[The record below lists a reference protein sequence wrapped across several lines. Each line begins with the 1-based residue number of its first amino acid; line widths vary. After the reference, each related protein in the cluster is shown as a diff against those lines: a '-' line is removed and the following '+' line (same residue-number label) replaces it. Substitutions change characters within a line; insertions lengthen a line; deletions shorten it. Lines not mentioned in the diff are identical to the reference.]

1 MQFMLM
7 INEDESAYADEGGA
21 ALLEQVIAGHM
32 KLAEDLA
39 AAGVPFSGERLKPA
53 ATATT
58 LRFDHGTTTL
68 HNGPYAE
75 THEELG
81 GCYITDVPSLDHVLE
96 WARAI
101 PVPKGGIEVRPVWP
115 MGPENRAAG

>member
-7 INEDESAYADEGGA
+7 INEDESTYAGPEGA
-21 ALLEQVIAGHM
+21 ALMEQVLAGHM
-32 KLAEDLA
+32 KLAEDLV

-58 LRFDHGTTTL
+58 IRWDGGKESL
-68 HNGPYAE
+68 HDGPFAE

-81 GCYITDVPSLDHVLE
+81 GFYIIDVASLDDALA
-96 WARAI
+96 WARRI

-115 MGPENRAAG
+115 MGAEG

>member
-7 INEDESAYADEGGA
+7 INEDESAYAGAEGA
-21 ALLEQVIAGHM
+21 ALLEATLAGHM
-32 KLAEDLA
+32 KLAEDLV

-58 LRFDHGTTTL
+58 LRFDHGSVSL
-68 HNGPYAE
+68 HDGPFAE

-81 GCYITDVPSLDHVLE
+81 GFYIIDVASLDEALE
-96 WARAI
+96 WARRI
-101 PVPKGGIEVRPVWP
+101 PVPRGGIEVRPIWP
-115 MGPENRAAG
+115 MGAEG

>member
-7 INEDESAYADEGGA
+7 INEDESAYAGPGGA
-21 ALLEQVIAGHM
+21 ALLEATIAGHM

-39 AAGVPFSGERLKPA
+39 AAGVRFSGERLKPA

-58 LRFDHGTTTL
+58 IRFDKGAVTL
-68 HNGPYAE
+68 HDGPFAE

-81 GCYITDVPSLDHVLE
+81 GFYVIEVASLDEALA
-96 WARAI
+96 WAKRI
-101 PVPKGGIEVRPVWP
+101 PVPKGGIEVRPVWA
-115 MGPENRAAG
+115 MEG

>member
-7 INEDESAYADEGGA
+7 VNEDESAYAGSEGA
-21 ALLEQVIAGHM
+21 ALLEATLAAHM
-32 KLAEDLA
+32 KLAEDLV

-58 LRFDHGTTTL
+58 LRFDRGAVSL
-68 HNGPYAE
+68 HDGPFAE

-81 GCYITDVPSLDHVLE
+81 GFHIIDVPGLDEALE
-96 WARAI
+96 WARRI
-101 PVPKGGIEVRPVWP
+101 PVPRGGIEVRPVWP
-115 MGPENRAAG
+115 MEG

>member
-7 INEDESAYADEGGA
+7 INEDESAYAGEDGA
-21 ALLEQVIAGHM
+21 ALMAQVLAGHM
-32 KLAEDLA
+32 KLAEDLV
-39 AAGVPFSGERLKPA
+39 AAGVAFSGERLKPA

-58 LRFDHGTTTL
+58 LRFDKGAATL
-68 HNGPYAE
+68 HDGPFAE

-81 GCYITDVPSLDHVLE
+81 GFYIIDVASLDEALE
-96 WARAI
+96 WARRI

-115 MGPENRAAG
+115 MGPEN

>member
-7 INEDESAYADEGGA
+7 INEDERAYAGPDGA
-21 ALLEQVIAGHM
+21 ALLEATLAGHM
-32 KLAEDLA
+32 KLAEDLV

-58 LRFDHGTTTL
+58 IRWDNGTASL
-68 HNGPYAE
+68 HDGPFAE

-81 GCYITDVPSLDHVLE
+81 GFYIIDVASLDE
-96 WARAI
+96 AISWARRI

-115 MGPENRAAG
+115 MEG

>member
-7 INEDESAYADEGGA
+7 INEDESAYAGPDGA
-21 ALLEQVIAGHM
+21 KLLEATLAGHM
-32 KLAEDLA
+32 KLAEDLV

-68 HNGPYAE
+68 HDGPFAE

-81 GCYITDVPSLDHVLE
+81 GFYIIDVPSLDHALE

-101 PVPKGGIEVRPVWP
+101 PVPKGGIEVRPIWP
-115 MGPENRAAG
+115 MGAEG

>member
-7 INEDESAYADEGGA
+7 INEDESAYASDGGA
-21 ALLEQVIAGHM
+21 ALLEATLAGHM
-32 KLAEDLA
+32 KLAEDLV

-58 LRFDHGTTTL
+58 LRFDHGSTTL
-68 HNGPYAE
+68 HDGPFAE

-81 GCYITDVPSLDHVLE
+81 GFYIIDVASLDEALE
-96 WARAI
+96 WARRI

-115 MGPENRAAG
+115 MGVEG

>member
-7 INEDESAYADEGGA
+7 INEDESVYAGPEGGA
-21 ALLEQVIAGHM
+21 LMEQVLAGHM
-32 KLAEDLA
+32 KLAEDLV

-58 LRFDHGTTTL
+58 LRFDKGTTTL
-68 HNGPYAE
+68 HDGPFAE

-81 GCYITDVPSLDHVLE
+81 GFYIIDVASLDAALE
-96 WARAI
+96 WARRI

-115 MGPENRAAG
+115 MGAEG

>member
-7 INEDESAYADEGGA
+7 INEDESAYAGADGA
-21 ALLEQVIAGHM
+21 ALLEATLAGHM
-32 KLAEDLA
+32 KLAEDLV

-58 LRFDHGTTTL
+58 IRWDKGAATIHD
-68 HNGPYAE
+68 GPFAE

-81 GCYITDVPSLDHVLE
+81 GFYIIDVASLDEALA
-96 WARAI
+96 WAKRI

-115 MGPENRAAG
+115 MGAEG

>member
-7 INEDESAYADEGGA
+7 INEDESAYVSPEGAG
-21 ALLEQVIAGHM
+21 LLEQVLAGHM

-39 AAGVPFSGERLKPA
+39 AANIRFSGERLKPA

-58 LRFDHGTTTL
+58 VRFDHGAVTL
-68 HNGPYAE
+68 HDGPFAE

-81 GCYITDVPSLDHVLE
+81 GFYIIDVASLDEALE
-96 WARAI
+96 WAKRI

-115 MGPENRAAG
+115 MEG

>member
-7 INEDESAYADEGGA
+7 INEDESAYTGADGA
-21 ALLEQVIAGHM
+21 AVMEATLAGHM
-32 KLAEDLA
+32 KLAEDLV

-58 LRFDHGTTTL
+58 LRFDNGSTTL
-68 HNGPYAE
+68 HDGPFAE

-81 GCYITDVPSLDHVLE
+81 GFYIIDVASLDDALE
-96 WARAI
+96 WARRI
-101 PVPKGGIEVRPVWP
+101 PVPKGGIEVRPVWQ
-115 MGPENRAAG
+115 MGAEG

>member
-7 INEDESAYADEGGA
+7 INEDESVYDGAEGA
-21 ALLEQVIAGHM
+21 ALLEQVLAGHM
-32 KLAEDLA
+32 KLAEDLV

-58 LRFDHGTTTL
+58 IRWKDGAESL
-68 HNGPYAE
+68 HDGPFAE

-81 GCYITDVPSLDHVLE
+81 GFYIIDVAGLDEALA
-96 WARAI
+96 WARRI
-101 PVPKGGIEVRPVWP
+101 PVPRGGIVVRPVWP
-115 MGPENRAAG
+115 MGAAG